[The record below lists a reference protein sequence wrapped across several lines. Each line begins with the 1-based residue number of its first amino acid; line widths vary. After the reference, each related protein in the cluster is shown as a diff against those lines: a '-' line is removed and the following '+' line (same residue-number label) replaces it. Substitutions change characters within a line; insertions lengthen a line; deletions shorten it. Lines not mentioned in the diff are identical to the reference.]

1 VSHTDSSPPGGQP
14 DDKVPLTIRVPGD
27 LRRRLRIAAAQQ
39 DREMQ
44 DIAAEALTAWL
55 DRNHF

>member
-1 VSHTDSSPPGGQP
+1 MTFR
-14 DDKVPLTIRVPGD
+14 IRGD

-55 DRNHF
+55 ERNNF